1 MKHIAVAGMGA
12 IGSIVGG
19 KLALA
24 GRDVTLICTGW
35 RENLEYMKSH
45 GLTVTDGVVEETTA
59 VTRALHRRAR
69 PAGRTDRPAL
79 PGREVERHR
88 ALPRRA

>member
-1 MKHIAVAGMGA
+1 MKRIAVAGIGA

-35 RENLEYMKSH
+35 RENAEHMKAH
-45 GLTVTDGVVEETTA
+45 GLTVTDGLVEETTA
-59 VTRALHRRAR
+59 ASW
-69 PAGRTDRPAL
+69 P
-79 PGREVERHR
+79 
-88 ALPRRA
+88 